1 VLKRTRCQRARLA
14 WPRTRVRQTV
24 CGTGRLGHCMIKNTP
39 SGVMGAGLKYVT
51 VGLVRTGAS
60 AATIAATKTAAATK
74 AKQLRVDAIA
84 GLAPA
89 RQRS

>member
-1 VLKRTRCQRARLA
+1 
-14 WPRTRVRQTV
+14 
-24 CGTGRLGHCMIKNTP
+24 
-39 SGVMGAGLKYVT
+39 MGAGLKYVT

-60 AATIAATKTAAATK
+60 AATIAATKTATATK

-89 RQRS
+89 RQRSQDRAQGSGAVIDAESKVATLRARIKSSFLF